1 VINSNIAS
9 EFNFPYYPQFLN
21 IFDLFKLIILKLI
34 INNNYYIVGLL
45 SVSNVSEKLEDK
57 ESKISSLDRKLLK
70 ILLQPNGDVKS
81 SKTLAAKLGIPITT
95 VRRRRKRLESTL
107 LKLHYVLD
115 IEKFGWRRVD
125 FFIAIKNGMVN
136 AVASKLLDS
145 DEVTYVGKSIG
156 EHTIDL
162 RVEAIVKDNTA
173 VLDILEKIKA
183 MDGVNDVV
191 WSEIVSV
198 VGRKISIPSSIIDKI

>member
-1 VINSNIAS
+1 MGSLATQEGKLAGLS
-9 EFNFPYYPQFLN
+9 E
-21 IFDLFKLIILKLI
+21 I
-34 INNNYYIVGLL
+34 
-45 SVSNVSEKLEDK
+45 
-57 ESKISSLDRKLLK
+57 DRNLLK
-70 ILLQPNGDVKS
+70 IMLTPNGESISTKS
-81 SKTLAAKLGIPITT
+81 ISGKLGIPVTT
-95 VRRRRKRLESTL
+95 IRRRRKRLESTF
-107 LKLHYVLD
+107 LKLQYILD

-125 FFIAIKNGMVN
+125 FFISIRNGKIN
-136 AVASKLLDS
+136 TVANNLLDS

-162 RVEAIVKDNTA
+162 RVETIVKDNST

-198 VGRKISIPSSIIDKI
+198 VGRKISIPGSIIDKI

>member
-1 VINSNIAS
+1 MNIIDS
-9 EFNFPYYPQFLN
+9 
-21 IFDLFKLIILKLI
+21 FKLIILKLI
-34 INNNYYIVGLL
+34 INNNNYIIGIL
-45 SVSNVSEKLEDK
+45 SISNVSRKLEGK
-57 ESKISSLDRKLLK
+57 VANISDLDRKLLK
-70 ILLQPNGDVKS
+70 ILLQPNGDLKS
-81 SKTLAAKLGIPITT
+81 SKTLSAKLGMPITT

-162 RVEAIVKDNTA
+162 RVETIVKDNA
-173 VLDILEKIKA
+173 SVLDVLEKIKA

-198 VGRKISIPSSIIDKI
+198 VGRKISIPGSIIDKI

>member
-1 VINSNIAS
+1 MSR
-9 EFNFPYYPQFLN
+9 
-21 IFDLFKLIILKLI
+21 
-34 INNNYYIVGLL
+34 
-45 SVSNVSEKLEDK
+45 KLEGK
-57 ESKISSLDRKLLK
+57 GANISDLDRKLLK
-70 ILLQPNGDVKS
+70 ILLQPNGDLKS
-81 SKTLAAKLGIPITT
+81 SKTLSAKLGMPTTT

-162 RVEAIVKDNTA
+162 RVETIVKDNA
-173 VLDILEKIKA
+173 SVLDILEKIKA

-198 VGRKISIPSSIIDKI
+198 VGRKISIPSSIIEKI